1 MYSVEWLVGGGDIA
15 FQILFPL
22 SVLGLGFE
30 FAAGVG
36 VVLVLTYP
44 LRPHHAPAPGLVAG
58 FHLSENAWMLSG
70 EVGTLLGILL

>member
-22 SVLGLGFE
+22 AVLGLGFE

-44 LRPHHAPAPGLVAG
+44 
-58 FHLSENAWMLSG
+58 
-70 EVGTLLGILL
+70 